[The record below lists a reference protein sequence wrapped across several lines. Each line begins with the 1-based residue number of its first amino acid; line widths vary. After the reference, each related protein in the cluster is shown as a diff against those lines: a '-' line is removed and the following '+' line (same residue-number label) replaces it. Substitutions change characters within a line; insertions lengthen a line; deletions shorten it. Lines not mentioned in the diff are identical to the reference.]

1 MIENKSGFK
10 RLLEI
15 WSVFLKIGFLGFGGG
30 SALIPVI
37 KNQLVDKKKWFTEA
51 EYLKHTIIA
60 VTSVI
65 SICCIISIVVL
76 MGYETLKDS
85 KELMLIKRYI
95 LPVIGG
101 MLIST
106 LLSMVYETMNII
118 ASTGTSLNKA
128 FIGTILSVLLV
139 CLINKLIKINDLII
153 LIASGSISLTLLN
166 LI

>member
-1 MIENKSGFK
+1 
-10 RLLEI
+10 
-15 WSVFLKIGFLGFGGG
+15 
-30 SALIPVI
+30 
-37 KNQLVDKKKWFTEA
+37 
-51 EYLKHTIIA
+51 
-60 VTSVI
+60 
-65 SICCIISIVVL
+65 

>member
-1 MIENKSGFK
+1 
-10 RLLEI
+10 
-15 WSVFLKIGFLGFGGG
+15 
-30 SALIPVI
+30 
-37 KNQLVDKKKWFTEA
+37 
-51 EYLKHTIIA
+51 
-60 VTSVI
+60 
-65 SICCIISIVVL
+65 

-106 LLSMVYETMNII
+106 LLSIVYETMNII